1 MVGSLKAI
9 PPRGTEDDRLDC
21 DRRRQRGGT
30 KAPLQCNRFAD
41 LWENRDGTAIYA
53 RLISD
58 ARVLFI
64 QYLDI
69 PTRLHRNLINPSA
82 GFVVDINSEA
92 YEVMLYMRLNEWGK
106 NRFSLF
112 AQAATVLQKELEAT
126 HHWGGLARAKLISA
140 YSSWGT
146 SLSGAFAQPTSKIDH
161 HPKTIEKNKI
171 ALMSALSGASSRRIR
186 ALLIFRVVVE
196 N

>member
-9 PPRGTEDDRLDC
+9 PPRGTEDGRLDC

-69 PTRLHRNLINPSA
+69 PTRLHRNLINSSA

-92 YEVMLYMRLNEWGK
+92 YEVMRLNEWGK
-106 NRFSLF
+106 NRPSLF
-112 AQAATVLQKELEAT
+112 AQAATVLQKEAT
-126 HHWGGLARAKLISA
+126 HHWGGLAGAKLISA
-140 YSSWGT
+140 YSKAYSWGT
-146 SLSGAFAQPTSKIDH
+146 PLSGAFAQLQKSI
-161 HPKTIEKNKI
+161 TIQKP
-171 ALMSALSGASSRRIR
+171 
-186 ALLIFRVVVE
+186 
-196 N
+196 